1 MPGNPISR
9 LSSKRTL
16 IALLILGL
24 LAVPA
29 IGLAWFFGRTAPEE
43 VSLEAIQAAIPAT
56 TSTDPVPPSTEST
69 AGSTSTTAND
79 SGGIS
84 GTWTVDTSLGSFSFE
99 EATASFVGFR
109 IEEELSGIGS
119 NTAVGRTPEVSGTLQ
134 IEGTTVTAATVEA
147 DLTALVSN
155 DSRRDGRIQQALE
168 TGQHPSAT
176 FVLTEP
182 IELGDVPQEGEP
194 LSMTALGDLS
204 IHGVTNSVAFQ
215 LEAQLTDGMILVVGS
230 TDLVFDDYQ
239 VRVPSAPIVLSVEDH
254 GIVELQL
261 WFTGG

>member
-1 MPGNPISR
+1 MRSRPISSR
-9 LSSKRTL
+9 PSRRRTL

-43 VSLEAIQAAIPAT
+43 VSLEAIQAAAQAT
-56 TSTDPVPPSTEST
+56 TSTDPI
-69 AGSTSTTAND
+69 STTSID
-79 SGGIS
+79 SGIS

-134 IEGTTVTAATVEA
+134 IEGTAVTAATIEA

-155 DSRRDGRIQQALE
+155 DSRRDDRIQQALD
-168 TGQHPSAT
+168 TDQHPIAT
-176 FVLTEP
+176 FVLSEP
-182 IELGDVPQEGEP
+182 IDLGDVPEDGQP
-194 LSMTALGDLS
+194 LSVTATGDLS

-215 LEAQLTDGMILVVGS
+215 LEAQLMDGMILVVGS
-230 TDLVFDDYQ
+230 SELVFEDYQ

-254 GIVELQL
+254 GIIELQL
-261 WFTGG
+261 WFTSGG